1 MTTIPFSI
9 LCCTAL
15 TSTLFAQQPT
25 SLLNTEQFSVTS
37 KGGLEY
43 RIDVSLPPKYSTT
56 ASVRYPTLYLL
67 DGNLE
72 FAIAAETQRLV
83 NMEGGPEL
91 IIVGIGYQEDDP
103 AVYTEKYAANR
114 TRDYT
119 PTVLA
124 EDPQGGQAQAFL
136 AFLRDELIP
145 MIDRRYRTDAS
156 DRGLGGHSLGGLFT
170 TYALTHEA
178 TLFRRYWLG
187 SPSLWWDRQLAFRWL
202 DTAAAPIAG
211 SRVYLSVGELE
222 GDIMVEPMKR
232 MAAGLK
238 ARFPRL
244 DVVSTVHPGYGHLS
258 VVAGSVTQALQV
270 LYGRPTI
277 PIQAV
282 DARDLV
288 GRWTSPSGQS
298 FTITRK
304 NGQLVVNDTFPGF
317 RASSAL
323 RAYARD
329 ELASVQ
335 GVPYI
340 VTRDSTG
347 RMAWIIRRLGSPDS
361 LYRKAGT
368 GKP

>member
-1 MTTIPFSI
+1 MTTIPGSI

-43 RIDVSLPPKYSTT
+43 RLDVSLPPKYSTT
-56 ASVRYPTLYLL
+56 TAVRYPALYLL

-145 MIDRRYRTDAS
+145 MIDRRYRTDPA

-170 TYALTHEA
+170 TTPLQHESGD
-178 TLFRRYWLG
+178 L
-187 SPSLWWDRQLAFRWL
+187 SPITGLEAHRSGGTGRSRFRWL
-202 DTAAAPIAG
+202 DSLAAAG
-211 SRVYLSVGELE
+211 SRHTGLLSVGELE
-222 GDIMVEPMKR
+222 GDIMGGSQDAHGSRIE
-232 MAAGLK
+232 AG
-238 ARFPRL
+238 FPN
-244 DVVSTVHPGYGHLS
+244 STSCPPCIRGWSPLG
-258 VVAGSVTQALQV
+258 VAGSITRALKV
-270 LYGRPTI
+270 LYRRPTI
-277 PIQAV
+277 AISAA
-282 DARDLV
+282 DERALS
-288 GRWTSPSGQS
+288 GRWTSTGGQS
-298 FTITRK
+298 FTIGRK
-304 NGQLVVNDTFPGF
+304 KRAARGLRHLPWLPLLQRLAGLCARRAGQCSGGTVHRDTGLDRQDDLDHP
-317 RASSAL
+317 
-323 RAYARD
+323 
-329 ELASVQ
+329 Q
-335 GVPYI
+335 
-340 VTRDSTG
+340 
-347 RMAWIIRRLGSPDS
+347 
-361 LYRKAGT
+361 AGI
-368 GKP
+368 P